1 MRKPVLLLASLA
13 FTCILAQPT
22 FQAADLTPPIGAVLT
37 ARGTPYYWEAGP
49 TGSNFVFD
57 ASAVDLGVVTTLE
70 YFDPATTPYAA
81 TFPGASYAQVTGL
94 IPSHFT
100 YYEITPTAIIFRGS
114 ESGNGT
120 FTPLDTARMAVFPL
134 SLGTSWYDTY
144 SSVGTASGNVWQQN
158 NTYAGAYNGFGT
170 LMLPFGIF
178 TDVARLETT
187 ATAAMVVPG
196 PLPITVNQVSYYTL
210 GLPYPL
216 LTTYYELSGT
226 DTVRVGTSVIDPIML
241 GIREVPS
248 KITGSL
254 APNPANGLTTLTLST
269 GTVAGLE
276 IRVFDAVGRVVRTL
290 QPSTGQ
296 RQCAI
301 DMAGIAPGLYM
312 VRATEPTGA
321 TGSWSLVVE

>member
-37 ARGTPYYWEAGP
+37 VRATPYYWAAGP

-57 ASAVDLGVVTTLE
+57 ASAVELGVVTTLE
-70 YFDPATTPYAA
+70 FVDPATTPYAA
-81 TFPGASYAQVTGL
+81 TFPGASYAQVTGTSPL
-94 IPSHFT
+94 HFT
-100 YYEITPTAIIFRGS
+100 YYEITPTAIFFRGW
-114 ESGNGT
+114 ENGNGT
-120 FTPLDTARMAVFPL
+120 LTPMDTARTAVFPL
-134 SLGTSWYDTY
+134 SLGTSWFDTY
-144 SSVGTASGNVWQQN
+144 LAVGTQSGTVLEQN
-158 NTYAGAYNGFGT
+158 STIAGAYNGVGT
-170 LMLPFGIF
+170 LILPFGVF

-187 ATAAMVVPG
+187 ETAALMVPG
-196 PLPITVNQVSYYTL
+196 PLPITIDRVSYYTL
-210 GLPYPL
+210 GHPFPL
-216 LTTYYELSGT
+216 LTTGYQLSGT

-241 GIREVPS
+241 GIREIAS

-254 APNPANGLTTLTLST
+254 APNPVNGLTTLTLST
-269 GTVAGLE
+269 GTIPGLE
-276 IRVFDAVGRVVRTL
+276 IRVFDAVGRVLRTL

-301 DMAGIAPGLYM
+301 DMADMAPGLYF

-321 TGSWSLVVE
+321 TGSWPLVVE